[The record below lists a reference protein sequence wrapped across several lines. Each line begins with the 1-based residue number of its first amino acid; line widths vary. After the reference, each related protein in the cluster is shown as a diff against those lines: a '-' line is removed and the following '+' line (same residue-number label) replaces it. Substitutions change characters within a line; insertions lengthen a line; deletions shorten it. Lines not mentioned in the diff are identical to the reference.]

1 MSQRDPIVGSDLST
15 GAPAAGPPQDALQ
28 HLALCGP
35 RWASRLQPLLA
46 REGNAEGR
54 DTAAR
59 LVTVIAEV
67 QAAGLSGGGAVALVL
82 AHLGLYAHLHNAG
95 STAAAW
101 AVHARRALS
110 LLPADAPV
118 TLALRCFM
126 AAANAHAVDGRVPEA
141 LAVLRRAL
149 TLSQHCGHIGAEIQ
163 ALNNVG
169 VLLSVTQQLEQAIAV
184 FAEALRLVHESTA
197 FLNTVPMQVNLACA
211 LLQLRLPSLPTLLR
225 DPLAGGARK
234 HFTLALRCARQA
246 MRRAPRLGLLRHAS
260 LAAALAAVIHVMRGE
275 PAQAR
280 EAIASLDTIDSAHH
294 DRVASGL
301 ARAYLALFE
310 DEPALAQAHLDTV
323 AAGDDR
329 LCVPMNPLIDDCR
342 LRLLCHQGRWRE
354 AYESLEQ
361 LTERN
366 ERSRRDSANAHSQ
379 QLALQADARA
389 RRLHDLLAEDLR
401 QPLHEAADSPRLHD
415 IAALAERALTD
426 IELSLGLLRTGAGLA
441 EPAQEFDVG
450 LSVEMAIEKVA
461 EQTLRAGVKVV
472 LAQALPWVPA
482 LGRSDTIESAVAG
495 LLAQAAMVTPAGGS
509 IHVGLRATRG
519 GWVVSVCDDGEAP
532 DLATFEAIN
541 LTANPVGQS
550 VSASPTARAPL
561 GRRAISLEFAR
572 QAAAAHGGLL
582 RITALPRRGLRA
594 ELVLPRVAT
603 ASAPAAEPRAPL
615 VSARAP

>member
-15 GAPAAGPPQDALQ
+15 GAPAAGLSQDALH
-28 HLALCGP
+28 HLALCGSH
-35 RWASRLQPLLA
+35 WGSRLQPLLVHD
-46 REGNAEGR
+46 RNAEGR

-59 LVTVIAEV
+59 LETFIADV
-67 QAAGLSGGGAVALVL
+67 QAAGLLGGGAVALVL
-82 AHLGLYAHLHNAG
+82 AHLGLYAHLVHTG
-95 STAAAW
+95 STAAVWTA
-101 AVHARRALS
+101 HAQRAMA
-110 LLPADAPV
+110 LLPADAPA

-126 AAANAHAVDGRVPEA
+126 AAATAHAVDGRVHEA
-141 LAVLRRAL
+141 LAALRRAL
-149 TLSQHCGHIGAEIQ
+149 TLSRHCGHIGAEIQ

-169 VLLSVTQQLEQAIAV
+169 VLLSGTQQLEEAIAV
-184 FAEALRLVHESTA
+184 FAEAMRLAHESTT
-197 FLNTVPMQVNLACA
+197 FVNTVPMQVNLASA
-211 LLQLRLPSLPTLLR
+211 LLRLRLPSLPALLR
-225 DPLAGGARK
+225 DPLAGGTRK
-234 HFTLALRCARQA
+234 DFTLALRCAREA
-246 MRRAPRLGLLRHAS
+246 MRHGPRLGLLLHAS
-260 LAAALAAVIHVMRGE
+260 VAASLAAVIHMMRGE
-275 PAQAR
+275 PTRAR
-280 EAIASLDTIDSAHH
+280 EVIAQLDTIDSAHH

-310 DEPALAQAHLDTV
+310 YEPARAQPHLDAV
-323 AAGDDR
+323 AAGGDG
-329 LCVPMNPLIDDCR
+329 LCPPMDPLIDDCR

-361 LTERN
+361 LTERD

-509 IHVGLRATRG
+509 IDVGLRATRG
-519 GWVVSVCDDGEAP
+519 GWVVSVTDGGEAP

-594 ELVLPRVAT
+594 ELVLPKVAL
-603 ASAPAAEPRAPL
+603 AAEPRAPL

>member
-1 MSQRDPIVGSDLST
+1 MSHRDPIVGSDLST
-15 GAPAAGPPQDALQ
+15 GAPTAGLSHDTLH
-28 HLALCGP
+28 HLTLCGP
-35 RWASRLQPLLA
+35 HWASLLQPILMRDRDA
-46 REGNAEGR
+46 DGR

-59 LVTVIAEV
+59 LETFIADV
-67 QAAGLSGGGAVALVL
+67 QAAGLSRGGAAALVL
-82 AHLGLYAHLHNAG
+82 AHLSLYAHLNNAG
-95 STAAAW
+95 SAAAAW
-101 AVHARRALS
+101 TVHAQRAAE
-110 LLPADAPV
+110 LLPADAPP
-118 TLALRCFM
+118 TLAFRCFM
-126 AAANAHAVDGRVPEA
+126 ANANALAVDGRVPEA
-141 LAVLRRAL
+141 LAALRRAL
-149 TLSQHCGHIGAEIQ
+149 TLSRHCGHIGAEIQ

-169 VLLSVTQQLEQAIAV
+169 VLLAVTQQLEEAIAM
-184 FAEALRLVHESTA
+184 FAEALRLADESTTFA
-197 FLNTVPMQVNLACA
+197 NTVPMQVNLACA

-225 DPLAGGARK
+225 DPMAGGARK
-234 HFTLALRCARQA
+234 HFTLALRHARAA
-246 MRRAPRLGLLRHAS
+246 MRRAPRLGLSRHES
-260 LAAALAAVIHVMRGE
+260 LAASLAAVIHMMRGE
-275 PAQAR
+275 PTRAR
-280 EAIASLDTIDSAHH
+280 EVIAQLDTIDSAHH
-294 DRVASGL
+294 DRVATHL

-310 DEPALAQAHLDTV
+310 HEPALAQPHLDAV
-323 AAGDDR
+323 PAGDDR
-329 LCVPMNPLIDDCR
+329 LCVPMGPLIDDCR
-342 LRLLCHQGRWRE
+342 LRWLCHQGRWRE

-361 LTERN
+361 LTERD

-509 IHVGLRATRG
+509 IDVGLRATRG
-519 GWVVSVCDDGEAP
+519 GWVVSVTDGGEAP

-550 VSASPTARAPL
+550 VSASPSARSPL

-594 ELVLPRVAT
+594 ELVLPRVAL
-603 ASAPAAEPRAPL
+603 AAEPRAPL